1 MRFSLHPAAAL
12 LCAML
17 VASCSTTTSPPDSAD
32 SAPARRLDPNS
43 IADAVP
49 RSEPPSRYGNMDS
62 YVVRGKRYHVMPESR
77 GYREKGI
84 ASWYGTKFH
93 GRYTSSR
100 EPYDM
105 YAMTAAHTRLPLPT
119 YVRVNNLKNGRS
131 IIVRVNDR
139 GPFHNNRIID
149 LSYAAATKLGI
160 LGKGTGLVE
169 VVAIDPHQNYAEKP
183 VLKSENRKAPPPGAA
198 ADMFIQVGAFSSRD
212 NADRLRQR
220 LQLKLEQPVR
230 VHQSQNQGQE
240 FFRVQVGP
248 LADIE
253 QSDSIAQKLAQLGM
267 NETHI
272 VIE

>member
-17 VASCSTTTSPPDSAD
+17 VASCSTTPPDSDD
-32 SAPARRLDPNS
+32 SAPARRLDPNN

-49 RSEPPSRYGNMDS
+49 RSEPPSRYGNPDS

-105 YAMTAAHTRLPLPT
+105 YAMTAAHTSLPLPT
-119 YVRVNNLKNGRS
+119 YVKVNNLKNGRS

-169 VVAIDPHQNYAEKP
+169 VVAIDPRQTYAEKP
-183 VLKSENRKAPPPGAA
+183 APKSENRKAPPPGATP
-198 ADMFIQVGAFSSRD
+198 DMFIQVGAFSNHT
-212 NADRLRQR
+212 NADQLRQR
-220 LQLKLEQPVR
+220 LQHKLEQPVR
-230 VHQSQNQGQE
+230 IHQSQNQGQE

-253 QSDSIAQKLAQLGM
+253 QSDAITRKLVQLGM
-267 NETHI
+267 NEMHI